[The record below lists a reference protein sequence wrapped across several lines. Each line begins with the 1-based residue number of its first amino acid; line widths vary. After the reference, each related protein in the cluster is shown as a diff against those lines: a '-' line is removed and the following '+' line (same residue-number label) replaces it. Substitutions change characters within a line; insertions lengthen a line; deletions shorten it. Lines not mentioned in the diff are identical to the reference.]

1 MLPEPD
7 THTRVP
13 RYLVNAAP
21 VVVAHCRHLSSSST
35 RRSGGQKPRAVA
47 KTQGDRLNMLVKPRG
62 DLTKS
67 ACTAGWTLLAPSM
80 CSPVRAAKTI
90 MSLNLSSLGW
100 CLNHDF
106 IFPLSALLGKIWGS
120 QFSVVVS
127 RRTGRRYWDL
137 LECGPADS
145 LDAACTEWRIQ
156 NTVMAFAASEKC

>member
-7 THTRVP
+7 THTWVP
-13 RYLVNAAP
+13 R
-21 VVVAHCRHLSSSST
+21 LSCECCTCSCGPLPSSLFLEHEEEWRSEAT
-35 RRSGGQKPRAVA
+35 CSGQNPRRLIEYVGE
-47 KTQGDRLNMLVKPRG
+47 TQRWPHE
-62 DLTKS
+62 S

-90 MSLNLSSLGW
+90 MRLNLSNLGW

-106 IFPLSALLGKIWGS
+106 IFPLSALLGKIWRS
-120 QFSVVVS
+120 QFPVVVS